1 MTASSPGR
9 KPAARKSAPRKA
21 SRRLITA
28 DDLLAF
34 RWLSDPQIAPDGQH
48 VLFVQKTVGEKN
60 AYAQNL
66 WMVSADTKT
75 KTKWA
80 TPRPFTNGGRDRH
93 PRWSPDGSTIAFI
106 SARNKE
112 QPQIALIPSTG
123 GEARDLTAFPEGS
136 IRDFK
141 WSPDG
146 ATLAVSFREQDPDWT
161 AAAKKARQEGGLTDP
176 PRVLDDWFCRY
187 DGDGYFNAQR
197 YRLYIVQVATG
208 AARLIETRDATGT
221 FSYDFSPDSK
231 QLVVSRNRDRLAH
244 VRSWKDEIVRIN
256 MATGKITPIRNMPE
270 GPKGNLSWSPDG
282 KSIAYAGRIGM
293 DDSYSTENLELFICD
308 PVKGSPRS
316 LTGGEDYCLM
326 AVSISDTS
334 EAEFAPKFRWAPDSR
349 CLYIQIGWHGE
360 THLATVSRKGGKIAF
375 HTRGSAAYQLGNL
388 SKDGK
393 RIAIVRGTTTAL
405 DEIAVADIAGTRRNI
420 THVTNL
426 NGPLLRQLTLAGIK
440 SHWVAT
446 ADGTKVQ
453 TWVMMPPGAN
463 AKTTRQYP
471 GILEVHGGPHGQYGI
486 GFFHEFQVL
495 AAQGY
500 VVVFSNPRGSKG
512 YGREHTAAIR
522 GSWGGADWVDIQA
535 VHAFMKE
542 HRQIDNTRIG
552 IMGGSYGGYMTNW
565 AIGHT
570 DEFRAAITDRCVS
583 NLVSKFGNSD
593 YMALPDHYW
602 EGNAW
607 DRPEARWNASPIKYF
622 KGVKTPTL
630 IIHSEGDLRCNIE
643 QGEEVFTA
651 LKLQNVPAR
660 MVRYPRSTSHGLSRG
675 GPPDMRLH
683 RLGQITQWWAR
694 WMKK

>member
-1 MTASSPGR
+1 MPAKR
-9 KPAARKSAPRKA
+9 AKKQPAARKSAQRPSR
-21 SRRLITA
+21 RRLITA
-28 DDLLAF
+28 EDLLQF
-34 RWLSDPQIAPDGQH
+34 RWLSDPQISPDGNH
-48 VLFVQKTVGEKN
+48 VVFVNKTVGDKN

-66 WMVSADTKT
+66 WMVSAESKST
-75 KTKWA
+75 WGQ
-80 TPRPFTNGGRDRH
+80 PRAFTNGGRDRH
-93 PRWSPDGSTIAFI
+93 PRWSPCGSMIAFI
-106 SARNKE
+106 SARDKE
-112 QPQIALIPSTG
+112 RPQVALIPAAG
-123 GEARDLTAFPEGS
+123 GEARNLTDFPEGS
-136 IRDFK
+136 VRDFK

-146 ATLAVSFREQDPDWT
+146 TMLAVSFREQDPDWT
-161 AAAKKARQEGGLTDP
+161 SAAKKQREEGGLTDP

-197 YRLYIVQVATG
+197 YRLHIVDVATG
-208 AARLIETRDATGT
+208 KSRIIETRDNLGF

-231 QLVVSRNRDRLAH
+231 QLAVTRNRDRLAH

-256 MATGKITPIRNMPE
+256 IATGKITLVRNMPE
-270 GPKGNLSWSPDG
+270 GPKGNVAWSPDG
-282 KSIAYAGRIGM
+282 RFLAYAGRIGL
-293 DDSYSTENLELFICD
+293 DDSYSTENLELFVCD

-316 LTGGEDYCLM
+316 LTGSEDYCMM
-326 AVSISDTS
+326 AVSIGDTS
-334 EAEFAPKFRWAPDSR
+334 EAEFAPKFRWASDSR
-349 CLYIQIGWHGE
+349 RLYLQIGWHGE
-360 THLATVSRKGGKIAF
+360 THLATVLRKGGKIAF
-375 HTRGSAAYQLGNL
+375 HTRGPSAYQLGNL

-393 RIAIVRGTTTAL
+393 RIAIVRGTTTTL
-405 DEIAVADIAGTRRNI
+405 DEVAVADVATVKRTI
-420 THVTNL
+420 TQLTNL
-426 NGPLLRQLTLAGIK
+426 NGPLLRQLRLSRIK
-440 SHWVAT
+440 SHWIPT

-453 TWVMMPPGAN
+453 TWVMMPPD
-463 AKTTRQYP
+463 AKASRKYP

-486 GFFHEFQVL
+486 GFFHEFQML

-522 GSWGGADWVDIQA
+522 GSWGKADWIDIQA

-542 HRQIDNTRIG
+542 HRQIEKTRIG

-565 AIGHT
+565 AVGHT

-622 KGVKTPTL
+622 KGVKTPML

-660 MVRYPRSTSHGLSRG
+660 MVRYPRSTSHGMSRG

-683 RLGQITQWWAR
+683 RLGQITEWWAR

>member
-1 MTASSPGR
+1 MPAKR
-9 KPAARKSAPRKA
+9 AKKQPAARKSAQRPSR
-21 SRRLITA
+21 RRLITA
-28 DDLLAF
+28 EDLLQF
-34 RWLSDPQIAPDGQH
+34 RWLSDPQISPDGNH
-48 VLFVQKTVGEKN
+48 VVFVNKTVGDKN

-66 WMVSADTKT
+66 WMVSAESKST
-75 KTKWA
+75 WGQ
-80 TPRPFTNGGRDRH
+80 PRAFTNGGRDRH
-93 PRWSPDGSTIAFI
+93 PRWSPCGSMIAFI
-106 SARNKE
+106 SARDKE
-112 QPQIALIPSTG
+112 RPQVALIPAAG
-123 GEARDLTAFPEGS
+123 GEARNLTDFPEGS
-136 IRDFK
+136 VRDFK

-146 ATLAVSFREQDPDWT
+146 TMLAVSFREQDPDWT
-161 AAAKKARQEGGLTDP
+161 SAAKKQREEGGLTDP

-197 YRLYIVQVATG
+197 YRLHIVDVATG
-208 AARLIETRDATGT
+208 KSRIIETRDNLGF

-231 QLVVSRNRDRLAH
+231 QLAVTRNRDRLAH

-256 MATGKITPIRNMPE
+256 IATGKITLVRNMPE
-270 GPKGNLSWSPDG
+270 GPKGNVAWSPDG
-282 KSIAYAGRIGM
+282 RFLAYAGRIGL
-293 DDSYSTENLELFICD
+293 DDSYSTENLELFVCD

-316 LTGGEDYCLM
+316 LTGSEDYCMM
-326 AVSISDTS
+326 AVSIGDTS
-334 EAEFAPKFRWAPDSR
+334 EAEFAPKFRWASDSR
-349 CLYIQIGWHGE
+349 RLYLQIGWHGE
-360 THLATVSRKGGKIAF
+360 THLATVLRKGGKIAF
-375 HTRGSAAYQLGNL
+375 HTRGANAYQLGNL

-393 RIAIVRGTTTAL
+393 RIAIVRGTTTTL
-405 DEIAVADIAGTRRNI
+405 DEVAVADVAAAKRSI
-420 THVTNL
+420 TQLTNL
-426 NGPLLRQLTLAGIK
+426 NGPLLRQLRLARIK
-440 SHWVAT
+440 SHWIPT
-446 ADGTKVQ
+446 PDSTKVQ
-453 TWVMMPPGAN
+453 TWVMMPPD
-463 AKTTRQYP
+463 AKASRKYP

-486 GFFHEFQVL
+486 GFFHEFQML

-522 GSWGGADWVDIQA
+522 GSWGKADWIDIQA

-542 HRQIDNTRIG
+542 HRQIEKTRIG

-565 AIGHT
+565 AVGHT

-622 KGVKTPTL
+622 KGVKTPML

-660 MVRYPRSTSHGLSRG
+660 MVRYPRSTSHGMSRG

-683 RLGQITQWWAR
+683 RLAQITEWWAR

>member
-1 MTASSPGR
+1 MPATRKKKRSTR
-9 KPAARKSAPRKA
+9 KPV
-21 SRRLITA
+21 RRSTKRRTITA
-28 DDLLAF
+28 EDLLQF
-34 RWLSDPQIAPDGQH
+34 KWLSDPQISPDGAH
-48 VLFVQKTVGEKN
+48 IVFVNKTVGEKN

-66 WMVSADTKT
+66 WIVSAESGD
-75 KTKWA
+75 KWSE
-80 TPRPFTNGGRDRH
+80 PRQFTSGNKDRH
-93 PRWSPDGSTIAFI
+93 PRWSPCGTMIAFI
-106 SARNKE
+106 SSREKDR
-112 QPQIALIPSTG
+112 PQIALIPAAG

-136 IRDFK
+136 LRDFK

-146 ATLAVSFREQDPDWT
+146 AKLAASFREQDPDWT
-161 AAAKKARQEGGLTDP
+161 TAAKDDREDKGLTDP
-176 PRVLDDWFCRY
+176 PRVLDDWFYRY

-197 YRLYIVQVATG
+197 YRLHLIDVANG
-208 AARLIETRDATGT
+208 ASRIIETRDTTGQ
-221 FSYDFSPDSK
+221 FSYDFSPDGT
-231 QLVVSRNRDRLAH
+231 QLAVSRNRDRMAYA
-244 VRSWKDEIVRIN
+244 RPWKDEIVRIN
-256 MATGKITPIRNMPE
+256 LTTRRITPIRDLPE
-270 GPKGNLSWSPDG
+270 GPKGSVVWSPDG
-282 KSIAYAGRIGM
+282 NLIAYAGRVGM
-293 DDSYSTENLELFICD
+293 DDSYSTENLELFVCD
-308 PVKGSPRS
+308 PVKGAARS
-316 LTGGEDYCLM
+316 LTEREDYCLM

-334 EAEFAPKFRWAPDSR
+334 EAEFAPKLRWSPDSR
-349 CLYIQIGWHGE
+349 RIFIQIGWHGE
-360 THLATVSRKGGKIAF
+360 THIASVARSGGKIAF
-375 HTRGSAAYQLGNL
+375 HTNGVAAHQLGNL
-388 SKDGK
+388 SADGK
-393 RIAIVRGTTTAL
+393 RMTIVRGTSTTL
-405 DEIAVADIAGTRRNI
+405 DEVGVAAVSSSQFKVRQL
-420 THVTNL
+420 TNL
-426 NGPLLRQLTLAGIK
+426 NRPLLEQLQLADINK
-440 SHWVAT
+440 HWIET
-446 ADGTKVQ
+446 SDGTRVHA
-453 TWVMMPPGAN
+453 WLMMPPGGRSN
-463 AKTTRQYP
+463 RKYP
-471 GILEVHGGPHGQYGI
+471 GILEVHGGPHGQYGV

-535 VHAFMKE
+535 VHAFMKK
-542 HRQIDNTRIG
+542 HRHIDKTRIG

-565 AIGHT
+565 AISHT

-593 YMALPDHYW
+593 YMSVPDHYW

-660 MVRYPRSTSHGLSRG
+660 MVRYPRSTSHGMSRG

-683 RLGQITQWWAR
+683 RLAQITEWWKR